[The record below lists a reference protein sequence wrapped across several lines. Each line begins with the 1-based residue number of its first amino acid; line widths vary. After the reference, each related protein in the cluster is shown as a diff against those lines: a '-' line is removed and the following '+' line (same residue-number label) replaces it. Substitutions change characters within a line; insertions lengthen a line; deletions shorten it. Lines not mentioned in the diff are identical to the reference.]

1 MPFLPMSHSSEQNLP
16 SKQIANIKSDEGLS
30 FMGDYMTCD
39 VYAAF
44 VHVAF
49 TCLKIVQVVVDPSF
63 SAGKSS
69 HQTN

>member
-1 MPFLPMSHSSEQNLP
+1 
-16 SKQIANIKSDEGLS
+16 
-30 FMGDYMTCD
+30 MGIYDYMTCD

-49 TCLKIVQVVVDPSF
+49 ACLKIVQVVVDPSF